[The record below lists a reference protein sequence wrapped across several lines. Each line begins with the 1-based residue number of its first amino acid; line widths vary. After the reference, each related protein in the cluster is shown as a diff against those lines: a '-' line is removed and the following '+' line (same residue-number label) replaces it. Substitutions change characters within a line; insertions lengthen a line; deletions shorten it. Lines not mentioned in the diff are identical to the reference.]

1 MDTNTENRCPVIG
14 GSGTMGYMHPH
25 QGFFYVPHLFFARG
39 YKGVHSWTVVQAYP
53 IPQPVLS
60 NSASYNTLQ

>member
-25 QGFFYVPHLFFARG
+25 QGFFMYPTFFLPEDTRG
-39 YKGVHSWTVVQAYP
+39 YIVGQ
-53 IPQPVLS
+53 
-60 NSASYNTLQ
+60 